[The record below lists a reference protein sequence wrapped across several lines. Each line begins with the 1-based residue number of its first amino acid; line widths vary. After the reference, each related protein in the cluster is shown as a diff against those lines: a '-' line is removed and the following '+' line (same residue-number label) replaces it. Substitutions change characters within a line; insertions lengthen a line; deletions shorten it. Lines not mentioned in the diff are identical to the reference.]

1 MDMTDQDGYAGDVTA
16 DEAYILLDKDP
27 ESLLIDVRTHAE
39 WAYVGV
45 PDLSKVGKEPI
56 LFEWQQYPNMIV
68 RSNFAEELAKDLR
81 GRGVKADAPILF
93 LCRSG
98 VRSRAAAVALT
109 EVGFTRCFNITG
121 GFEGPPDADKH
132 RGRRDGWKA
141 KDLPWIQS

>member
-1 MDMTDQDGYAGDVTA
+1 MNMTHGDGYAGDVSA
-16 DEAYILLDKDP
+16 DEAYNLLSEDRA
-27 ESLLIDVRTHAE
+27 SLLIDVRTQAE

-45 PDLSKVGKEPI
+45 PDLSKVGKEPV
-56 LFEWQQYPNMIV
+56 LFEWQQYPNMVV

-81 GRGVKADAPILF
+81 GRGVKTNTPVLF

-109 EVGFTRCFNITG
+109 EVGFTRCLNITG
-121 GFEGPPDADKH
+121 GFEGPPDLEKH

-141 KDLPWIQS
+141 KGLPWVQS